1 MNRYK
6 TPEVPT
12 IKILYHFKMYNAI
25 SNTSVIID
33 SCMIITATINEKSF
47 GDKSL
52 FKETSFFVDDGE
64 KVGLIGRN
72 GEGKTTLFRI
82 VADEDKD
89 FQGEIQLGKGVHMVA
104 TRQEHHGFED
114 MPVLEYILQDLPK
127 YSKLKHILDNHPL
140 TMGDNMRLINEYS
153 EALEQFDSLGY
164 YTIENEVEKVLDSF
178 QLGSRINDKLGELS
192 GGQKRL
198 IEVAKVMLSNAQL
211 ALIDEPTNHMDYVAK
226 DKFLQWMGS
235 ANDAMLVI
243 SHDRDVLEKVDRIL
257 EVKDQKI
264 LNYKGNYSDY
274 LRQNSSSTGASM
286 NEYEL
291 TQRRIINLKAKII
304 EYQRYKE
311 KSRHPSTIQRFKR
324 LEQTSRDELAKLEKA
339 EKPTF
344 WVDRESVQDMGL
356 KTGEQYQK
364 FKAKNIK
371 LHGINGE
378 EGFSRLL
385 VNVSGLSLGYE
396 TPLFEK
402 ISFQI
407 REGEILELRGR
418 NGAGKTTLVKTLLA
432 TIGQIPFSAKV
443 FDGVIDVDKKIRVG
457 VYEQETASSMM
468 NKTLSEAIEHIF
480 LSRDLKIGETKIRQ
494 LMADYLFTQ
503 GDANIPVKQLS
514 GGQKARLQLIEMLAD
529 NPSLLVLDEPTN
541 HLDLPSIE
549 ELEQALKN
557 YSGAILYISHDTHFR
572 KQLGGEVVQL

>member
-1 MNRYK
+1 
-6 TPEVPT
+6 
-12 IKILYHFKMYNAI
+12 
-25 SNTSVIID
+25 
-33 SCMIITATINEKSF
+33 MIITATINEKSF

-52 FKETSFFVDDGE
+52 FKDTSFFVEDGE

-82 VADEDKD
+82 VAEDDKD

-104 TRQEHHGFED
+104 TRQEHHGYED

-127 YSKLKHILDNHPL
+127 YTKLKHILDNHPL
-140 TMGDNMRLINEYS
+140 IMGDKMHLINEYS

-178 QLGSRINDKLGELS
+178 QLGSRINDTLGELS

-198 IEVAKVMLSNAQL
+198 IEVAKVMLSKAQL

-226 DKFLQWMGS
+226 DKFLQWMSS

-243 SHDRDVLEKVDRIL
+243 SHDRDVLDKVDRIL

-274 LRQNSSSTGASM
+274 LRQNSSSTGSMM

-304 EYQRYKE
+304 EYQRFKE

-324 LEQTSRDELAKLEKA
+324 LEQTSRDELARLEKT

-371 LHGINGE
+371 LHGVTGE
-378 EGFSRLL
+378 EGFGRLL
-385 VNVSGLSLGYE
+385 VNISDLSLGYDE
-396 TPLFEK
+396 PLFK
-402 ISFQI
+402 NISFQV
-407 REGEILELRGR
+407 REGEIIEIRGR
-418 NGAGKTTLVKTLLA
+418 NGAGKSTMVKTLLS
-432 TIGQIPFSAKV
+432 TVHNKPFGAKV
-443 FDGVIDVDKKIRVG
+443 FNGTIDVDKKIRVG
-457 VYEQETASSMM
+457 VYEQETRTDMLD
-468 NKTLSEAIEHIF
+468 KTLSEAIEFIF
-480 LSRDLKIGETKIRQ
+480 LSRGLKVGDTKVRQ
-494 LMADYLFTQ
+494 LMADYLFTA
-503 GDANIPVKQLS
+503 GDANIPVMQLS
-514 GGQKARLQLIEMLAD
+514 GGQKARLQLIDMLAD
-529 NPSLLVLDEPTN
+529 SPSLLVLDEPTN

-549 ELEQALKN
+549 ELEQALQN
-557 YSGAILYISHDTHFR
+557 YTGAILYISHDSHFR
-572 KQLGGEVVQL
+572 KQLGGEVIQL

>member
-1 MNRYK
+1 M
-6 TPEVPT
+6 
-12 IKILYHFKMYNAI
+12 IL
-25 SNTSVIID
+25 
-33 SCMIITATINEKSF
+33 TATINEKSF

-52 FKETSFFVDDGE
+52 FKDTSFFVEDGE
-64 KVGLIGRN
+64 KVGLVGRN

-82 VADEDKD
+82 LSAEDKD
-89 FQGEIQLGKGVHMVA
+89 FQGELQLGKGVHMVT
-104 TRQEHHGFED
+104 TRQEHHDFEAV
-114 MPVLEYILQDLPK
+114 PVLEYILQDLPQ
-127 YSKLKHILDNHPL
+127 YAKLKHILENHPL

-178 QLGSRINDKLGELS
+178 QLGSKMYEKLGELS

-198 IEVAKVMLSNAQL
+198 IEVAKIMLSNTQL

-226 DKFLQWMGS
+226 DKFLQWMGAAKDS
-235 ANDAMLVI
+235 MIVI

-264 LNYKGNYSDY
+264 LSYKGNYSDY
-274 LRQNSSSTGASM
+274 LRQNSSSTGSSM
-286 NEYEL
+286 NEFEL
-291 TQRRIINLKAKII
+291 TQRRIVNLKAKVI
-304 EYQRYKE
+304 EYQRFKE

-324 LEQTSRDELAKLEKA
+324 LEQQSRDELAQLEKI

-364 FKAKNIK
+364 YKAKNIK
-371 LHGINGE
+371 LHGVTGE

-385 VNVSGLSLGYE
+385 VNISDLSLGYE
-396 TPLFEK
+396 TPLFENVA
-402 ISFQI
+402 FQI
-407 REGEILELRGR
+407 REGEVVELRGR
-418 NGAGKTTLVKTLLA
+418 NGAGKSTLVKTLLA
-432 TIGQIPFSAKV
+432 TVGANPFSAKV
-443 FDGVIDVDKKIRVG
+443 FNGVIDVDKKIRVG
-457 VYEQETASSMM
+457 VYEQETRTDMLD
-468 NKTLSEAIEHIF
+468 KTLAGAIEHIF
-480 LSRDLKIGETKIRQ
+480 LSRGLKVGETKVRQ

-514 GGQKARLQLIEMLAD
+514 GGQKARLQLIDMLAD
-529 NPSLLVLDEPTN
+529 SPSLLVLDEPTN

-549 ELEQALKN
+549 ELENALQS

>member
-1 MNRYK
+1 
-6 TPEVPT
+6 
-12 IKILYHFKMYNAI
+12 
-25 SNTSVIID
+25 
-33 SCMIITATINEKSF
+33 MIITATINEKSF

-52 FKETSFFVDDGE
+52 FKDTSFFVDDGE

-72 GEGKTTLFRI
+72 GEGKTTLFRMLT
-82 VADEDKD
+82 DEDKD
-89 FQGEIQLGKGVHMVA
+89 FQGELQLGRGVHMVA

-127 YSKLKHILDNHPL
+127 FAKLKHILDNHPMI
-140 TMGDNMRLINEYS
+140 MGDKMHLINEYS

-178 QLGSRINDKLGELS
+178 QLGGRMNDTLGQLS

-226 DKFLQWMGS
+226 EKFLQWMTS

-264 LNYKGNYSDY
+264 LSYKGNYSDY
-274 LRQNSSSTGASM
+274 LRQNSSSTGSMM

-291 TQRRIINLKAKII
+291 TQRRIINLKAKVI

-324 LEQTSRDELAKLEKA
+324 LEQQSRDELARLEKT

-356 KTGEQYQK
+356 KTGEQYKK

-371 LHGINGE
+371 LHGISGE

-385 VNVSGLSLGYE
+385 VNISGLSLGYD
-396 TPLFEK
+396 TPLFK
-402 ISFQI
+402 NISFQV
-407 REGEILELRGR
+407 REGEVVEVRGR
-418 NGAGKTTLVKTLLA
+418 NGAGKTTMIKTLLS
-432 TIGQIPFSAKV
+432 TIHQKPFSATV
-443 FDGVIDVDKKIRVG
+443 YDGVIDIDKKIRVG
-457 VYEQETASSMM
+457 VYEQETSSELME
-468 NKTLSEAIEHIF
+468 KTLAEAIEYIF
-480 LSRDLKIGETKIRQ
+480 LSRGLKVGDTKVRQ

-514 GGQKARLQLIEMLAD
+514 GGQKARLQLIDMLAD
-529 NPSLLVLDEPTN
+529 SPSLLVLDEPTN

-572 KQLGGEVVQL
+572 KQLGGDVVQL

>member
-1 MNRYK
+1 
-6 TPEVPT
+6 
-12 IKILYHFKMYNAI
+12 
-25 SNTSVIID
+25 
-33 SCMIITATINEKSF
+33 MIITATINEKSF

-52 FKETSFFVDDGE
+52 FNDTSFFVDDGE

-82 VADEDKD
+82 LAGEDKD
-89 FQGEIQLGKGVHMVA
+89 FQGEMQLGKGVHMVA

-140 TMGDNMRLINEYS
+140 IMGDKMHLINEYS
-153 EALEQFDSLGY
+153 DALEQFDSLGY

-178 QLGSRINDKLGELS
+178 QLGHRVNDKLGDLS

-226 DKFLQWMGS
+226 EKFLNWMSS
-235 ANDAMLVI
+235 ASDAMLVI
-243 SHDRDVLEKVDRIL
+243 SHDRDVLDKVDRIL

-264 LNYKGNYSDY
+264 LSYKGNYADY
-274 LRQNSSSTGASM
+274 LRQNSSSTGSMM

-291 TQRRIINLKAKII
+291 VQRRIVNLKAKVL
-304 EYQRYKE
+304 EYQRFKE
-311 KSRHPSTIQRFKR
+311 KSRSGSTIQRFKR
-324 LEQTSRDELAKLEKA
+324 LEQQSRDELAKLEKA

-364 FKAKNIK
+364 YKAKNIK
-371 LHGINGE
+371 LHGVTGE
-378 EGFSRLL
+378 EGYSRLL
-385 VNVSGLSLGYE
+385 VNISDLSLGYDQ
-396 TPLFEK
+396 PLFEH

-407 REGEILELRGR
+407 REGEVVEVRGR
-418 NGAGKTTLVKTLLA
+418 NGAGKTTLVKTMLS
-432 TIGQIPFSAKV
+432 TVNDVPFSAKV
-443 FDGVIDVDKKIRVG
+443 FGGVIDVDKKIRVG
-457 VYEQETASSMM
+457 VYEQETRSDMLE
-468 NKTLSEAIEHIF
+468 KTLSEAIEHIF
-480 LSRDLKIGETKIRQ
+480 LSRGLKVGDTKVRQ
-494 LMADYLFTQ
+494 LMADYLFTA

-514 GGQKARLQLIEMLAD
+514 GGQKARLQLIDMLAD
-529 NPSLLVLDEPTN
+529 SPSLLVLDEPTN

-549 ELEQALKN
+549 ELEQALQN
-557 YSGAILYISHDTHFR
+557 YTGAILYISHDTHFR
-572 KQLGGEVVQL
+572 KQLGGEVVQI

>member
-1 MNRYK
+1 
-6 TPEVPT
+6 
-12 IKILYHFKMYNAI
+12 
-25 SNTSVIID
+25 
-33 SCMIITATINEKSF
+33 MIITATINEKSF

-52 FKETSFFVDDGE
+52 FKDTSFFVEDGE

-82 VADEDKD
+82 LAGEDTD
-89 FQGEIQLGKGVHMVA
+89 FQGEMQFGKGVHMVA
-104 TRQEHHGFED
+104 TRQEHHDFEA
-114 MPVLEYILQDLPK
+114 MPVIEYILQDLPK
-127 YSKLKHILDNHPL
+127 YTTLKHILDNHPL
-140 TMGDNMRLINEYS
+140 IMGDKMHLINEYS
-153 EALEQFDSLGY
+153 EALEQFDNLGY

-178 QLGSRINDKLGELS
+178 QLGGKINEKLGDLS

-211 ALIDEPTNHMDYVAK
+211 ALVDEPTNHMDYVAK
-226 DKFLQWMGS
+226 DKFLQWMSS

-243 SHDRDVLEKVDRIL
+243 SHDRDVLDKVDRIL

-274 LRQNSSSTGASM
+274 LRQNSSSTGSMM

-291 TQRRIINLKAKII
+291 TQRRIVNLKAKII
-304 EYQRYKE
+304 EYQRFKE

-324 LEQTSRDELAKLEKA
+324 LEQQSRDELAKLEKT

-371 LHGINGE
+371 LHGVTGD
-378 EGFSRLL
+378 EGFGRLL
-385 VNVSGLSLGYE
+385 VNITDLSLGYDE
-396 TPLFEK
+396 PLFK
-402 ISFQI
+402 GISFQV
-407 REGEILELRGR
+407 REGEVIEIRGR
-418 NGAGKTTLVKTLLA
+418 NGAGKSTMVKTLLS
-432 TIGQIPFSAKV
+432 TVYDKPFGAKV
-443 FDGVIDVDKKIRVG
+443 YNGVIDVDKKIRVG
-457 VYEQETASSMM
+457 VYEQETRTDMLD
-468 NKTLSEAIEHIF
+468 KTLAGAIEHIF
-480 LSRDLKIGETKIRQ
+480 LSRGLKVGDTKVRQ

-503 GDANIPVKQLS
+503 GDASIPVSQLS
-514 GGQKARLQLIEMLAD
+514 GGQKARLQLIDMLAD
-529 NPSLLVLDEPTN
+529 SPSLLVLDEPTN

-549 ELEQALKN
+549 ELEQALQN
-557 YSGAILYISHDTHFR
+557 YTGAILYISHDTHFR
-572 KQLGGEVVQL
+572 KQLGGEVIQL

>member
-1 MNRYK
+1 
-6 TPEVPT
+6 
-12 IKILYHFKMYNAI
+12 
-25 SNTSVIID
+25 
-33 SCMIITATINEKSF
+33 MIITATINEKSF

-52 FKETSFFVDDGE
+52 FNDTSFFVDDGE

-82 VADEDKD
+82 LAGEDKD
-89 FQGEIQLGKGVHMVA
+89 FQGELQFGRGVHMVA

-127 YSKLKHILDNHPL
+127 YAKLKHILENHPL
-140 TMGDNMRLINEYS
+140 IMGDKMHLINEYS
-153 EALEQFDSLGY
+153 EALEQFDALGY

-178 QLGSRINDKLGELS
+178 QLGERINSTLGELS

-198 IEVAKVMLSNAQL
+198 IEVAKVMLSKAQL

-226 DKFLQWMGS
+226 DKFLQWMAS
-235 ANDAMLVI
+235 ANDAMIVI

-264 LNYKGNYSDY
+264 LSYKGNYTDY
-274 LRQNSSSTGASM
+274 LRQNSSSTGSMM

-291 TQRRIINLKAKII
+291 TQRRIVNLKAKVL

-311 KSRHPSTIQRFKR
+311 KSRSPSTIQRFKR
-324 LEQTSRDELAKLEKA
+324 LEEQSRAELAKLEKT

-364 FKAKNIK
+364 YKAKNIR
-371 LHGINGE
+371 LHGVTGE
-378 EGFSRLL
+378 EGYSRLL
-385 VNVSGLSLGYE
+385 VNITGLSLGYDA
-396 TPLFEK
+396 PLFK
-402 ISFQI
+402 DISFQI
-407 REGEILELRGR
+407 REGEIVELRGR
-418 NGAGKTTLVKTLLA
+418 NGAGKSTLVKTLLA
-432 TIGQIPFSAKV
+432 TAQGKSFSAKS
-443 FDGVIDVDKKIRVG
+443 FDGVIEVDKKIRVG
-457 VYEQETASSMM
+457 VYEQETPTEILD
-468 NKTLSEAIEHIF
+468 KTLAEAIEHIF
-480 LSRDLKIGETKIRQ
+480 LSRGLKVGDTKVRQ

-503 GDANIPVKQLS
+503 GDANIPVGQLS
-514 GGQKARLQLIEMLAD
+514 GGQKARLQLIDMLAD
-529 NPSLLVLDEPTN
+529 SPSLLVLDEPTN

-549 ELEQALKN
+549 ELENALQS
-557 YSGAILYISHDTHFR
+557 YTGAILYISHDTHFR
-572 KQLGGEVVQL
+572 KQLGGEVIQL

>member
-1 MNRYK
+1 M
-6 TPEVPT
+6 
-12 IKILYHFKMYNAI
+12 IL
-25 SNTSVIID
+25 
-33 SCMIITATINEKSF
+33 TATINEKSF

-52 FKETSFFVDDGE
+52 FKDTSFFVDDGE

-82 VADEDKD
+82 LSGEDKD
-89 FQGEIQLGKGVHMVA
+89 FQGEIQLGKGAHMVA
-104 TRQEHHGFED
+104 TRQEHHEFDD

-127 YSKLKHILDNHPL
+127 YSKLKHIIDNHPL
-140 TMGDNMRLINEYS
+140 IMGDKMHLINEYS
-153 EALEQFDSLGY
+153 DALEQFDALGY

-178 QLGSRINDKLGELS
+178 QLGGRINDMLGQLS

-198 IEVAKVMLSNAQL
+198 IEVAKVMLSNTQL

-226 DKFLQWMGS
+226 EKFLSWMTS
-235 ANDAMLVI
+235 TNDAMVVI

-264 LNYKGNYSDY
+264 LSYKGNYADY
-274 LRQNSSSTGASM
+274 LRQNSSTTGASM

-291 TQRRIINLKAKII
+291 TQRRIVNLKAKII

-324 LEQTSRDELAKLEKA
+324 LEQQSREELAKLEKT

-364 FKAKNIK
+364 YKAKNIK
-371 LHGINGE
+371 LHGVTGE
-378 EGFSRLL
+378 EGYSRLL
-385 VNVSGLSLGYE
+385 VNISDLSLGYDQ
-396 TPLFEK
+396 PLFK
-402 ISFQI
+402 NVSFQI
-407 REGEILELRGR
+407 REGEVVELRGR
-418 NGAGKTTLVKTLLA
+418 NGAGKTTLVKTLLS
-432 TIGQIPFSAKV
+432 TIYQQPFTPTV
-443 FDGVIDVDKKIRVG
+443 FDGLIDIDKKIRVG
-457 VYEQETASSMM
+457 VYEQETRSDML
-468 NKTLSEAIEHIF
+468 NKTLAEAIEHIF
-480 LSRDLKIGETKIRQ
+480 LSRGLKVGDTKVRQ

-514 GGQKARLQLIEMLAD
+514 GGQKARLQLIDMLAD
-529 NPSLLVLDEPTN
+529 SPSLLVLDEPTN

-549 ELEQALKN
+549 ELEQALKS
-557 YSGAILYISHDTHFR
+557 YAGAILYISHDTHFR

>member
-1 MNRYK
+1 MRGLRHY
-6 TPEVPT
+6 
-12 IKILYHFKMYNAI
+12 LCYNG
-25 SNTSVIID
+25 SS
-33 SCMIITATINEKSF
+33 MIITATVNEKSF

-52 FKETSFFVDDGE
+52 FKDTSFFVEDGE

-82 VADEDKD
+82 IAGEDKD
-89 FQGEIQLGKGVHMVA
+89 FQGEMQLGKGAHMVS

-127 YSKLKHILDNHPL
+127 FAELKHILENHPL
-140 TMGDNMRLINEYS
+140 IMGDKMHLINEYS
-153 EALEQFDSLGY
+153 EALEQFDTLGY

-226 DKFLQWMGS
+226 DKFLNWMTS
-235 ANDAMLVI
+235 TNDAMLVI

-264 LNYKGNYSDY
+264 LSYKGNYSDY
-274 LRQNSSSTGASM
+274 LRQNSMSTGSSM

-291 TQRRIINLKAKII
+291 TQRRIVNLKAKII

-324 LEQTSRDELAKLEKA
+324 LEQQSRDELAKLEKT

-364 FKAKNIK
+364 YKAKNIK
-371 LHGINGE
+371 LHGVTGE

-385 VNVSGLSLGYE
+385 VNISGLSLGYDQ
-396 TPLFEK
+396 PLFK
-402 ISFQI
+402 NVSFQI
-407 REGEILELRGR
+407 REGEVVEVRGR

-432 TIGQIPFSAKV
+432 TVHGAQFSAKV

-457 VYEQETASSMM
+457 VYEQETASEML

-480 LSRDLKIGETKIRQ
+480 LSRGLKVGETKVRQ

-514 GGQKARLQLIEMLAD
+514 GGQKARLQLIDMLAD
-529 NPSLLVLDEPTN
+529 SPSLLVLDEPTN

-549 ELEQALKN
+549 ELENALKN
-557 YSGAILYISHDTHFR
+557 YTGAILYISHDTHFQ

>member
-1 MNRYK
+1 M
-6 TPEVPT
+6 
-12 IKILYHFKMYNAI
+12 IL
-25 SNTSVIID
+25 
-33 SCMIITATINEKSF
+33 TATITEKSF

-52 FKETSFFVDDGE
+52 FKDTSFFVEDGE
-64 KVGLIGRN
+64 KVGLVGRN

-82 VADEDKD
+82 LSGEDKD
-89 FQGEIQLGKGVHMVA
+89 FQGELQLGKGVHMVT
-104 TRQEHHGFED
+104 TRQEHHGYED
-114 MPVLEYILQDLPK
+114 VPVLEYILQDLPR
-127 YSKLKHILDNHPL
+127 YAKLKHILENHPL

-178 QLGSRINDKLGELS
+178 QLGDKMYEKLGDLS

-198 IEVAKVMLSNAQL
+198 IEVAKIMLSNTQL

-226 DKFLQWMGS
+226 DKFLQWMS
-235 ANDAMLVI
+235 TAKDAMIVI

-264 LNYKGNYSDY
+264 LSYKGNYSDY
-274 LRQNSSSTGASM
+274 LRQNSSSTGSSM
-286 NEYEL
+286 NEFEL
-291 TQRRIINLKAKII
+291 TQRRIVNLKAKVI
-304 EYQRYKE
+304 EYQRFKE

-324 LEQTSRDELAKLEKA
+324 LEQQSRDELAQLEKI

-364 FKAKNIK
+364 YKAKNIK
-371 LHGINGE
+371 LHGVTGE
-378 EGFSRLL
+378 EGYSRLL
-385 VNVSGLSLGYE
+385 VSVSDLSLGYE

-402 ISFQI
+402 VAFQI
-407 REGEILELRGR
+407 REGEVLELRGR
-418 NGAGKTTLVKTLLA
+418 NGAGKSTLVKTLLA
-432 TIGQIPFSAKV
+432 TVGAQPFTAKV
-443 FDGVIDVDKKIRVG
+443 FNGVIDVDKKIRVG
-457 VYEQETASSMM
+457 VYEQETRTDMLD
-468 NKTLSEAIEHIF
+468 KTLSQAIEHIF
-480 LSRDLKIGETKIRQ
+480 LSRGLRVGETKVRQ

-514 GGQKARLQLIEMLAD
+514 GGQKARLQLIDMLAD
-529 NPSLLVLDEPTN
+529 SPSLLVLDEPTN

-549 ELEQALKN
+549 ELENALQS

>member
-1 MNRYK
+1 
-6 TPEVPT
+6 
-12 IKILYHFKMYNAI
+12 
-25 SNTSVIID
+25 
-33 SCMIITATINEKSF
+33 MIITATINEKSF

-52 FKETSFFVDDGE
+52 FKDTSFFVDDGE

-82 VADEDKD
+82 LAGEDND
-89 FQGEIQLGKGVHMVA
+89 FQGVLQLGKGVHMVA

-127 YSKLKHILDNHPL
+127 YAKLKHILDNHPL
-140 TMGDNMRLINEYS
+140 IMGDKMHLINEYS

-178 QLGSRINDKLGELS
+178 QLGGRINDTMGQLS

-226 DKFLQWMGS
+226 DKFLNWMS
-235 ANDAMLVI
+235 STNDAMLVI
-243 SHDRDVLEKVDRIL
+243 SHDRDVLDKVDRIL

-264 LNYKGNYSDY
+264 LSYKGNYADY
-274 LRQNSSSTGASM
+274 LRQNSSSTGSMM

-291 TQRRIINLKAKII
+291 TQRRIVNLKAKII
-304 EYQRYKE
+304 EYQRFKE

-324 LEQTSRDELAKLEKA
+324 LEQQSRDELAKLEKT

-371 LHGINGE
+371 LHGVTGD
-378 EGFSRLL
+378 EGFGRLL
-385 VNVSGLSLGYE
+385 VNISDLSLGYDE
-396 TPLFEK
+396 PLFK
-402 ISFQI
+402 GISFQV
-407 REGEILELRGR
+407 REGEIIEIRGR
-418 NGAGKTTLVKTLLA
+418 NGAGKSTMVKTLLS
-432 TIGQIPFSAKV
+432 TVHDKPFAAKV
-443 FDGVIDVDKKIRVG
+443 FNGVIDVDKKIRVV
-457 VYEQETASSMM
+457 VYEQETRTDMLD
-468 NKTLSEAIEHIF
+468 KTLAGAIEHIF
-480 LSRDLKIGETKIRQ
+480 LSRGLKVGDTKVRQ

-503 GDANIPVKQLS
+503 GDASIPVSQLS
-514 GGQKARLQLIEMLAD
+514 GGQKARLQLIDMLAD
-529 NPSLLVLDEPTN
+529 SPSLLVLDEPTN

-549 ELEQALKN
+549 ELENALNN
-557 YSGAILYISHDTHFR
+557 YTGAILYISHDTHFR
-572 KQLGGEVVQL
+572 KQLGGEVIQL

>member
-1 MNRYK
+1 
-6 TPEVPT
+6 
-12 IKILYHFKMYNAI
+12 
-25 SNTSVIID
+25 
-33 SCMIITATINEKSF
+33 MIITATINEKSF

-114 MPVLEYILQDLPK
+114 MPVIDYILQDLPK
-127 YSKLKHILDNHPL
+127 FTKLKHILDNHPL
-140 TMGDNMRLINEYS
+140 IMGDKMHLINEYS
-153 EALEQFDSLGY
+153 EALEQFDNLGY

-178 QLGSRINDKLGELS
+178 QLGGRMNDKLGELS

-226 DKFLQWMGS
+226 DKFLAWMSS
-235 ANDAMLVI
+235 AHDAMLVI
-243 SHDRDVLEKVDRIL
+243 SHDRDVLERVDRIL

-324 LEQTSRDELAKLEKA
+324 LEQQSRDELAKLEKT

-385 VNVSGLSLGYE
+385 VNISGLALGYDAPASSGSSAISS
-396 TPLFEK
+396 TSAGSDTPAQPLFENVA
-402 ISFQI
+402 FQI
-407 REGEILELRGR
+407 REGEVVELRGR

-432 TIGQIPFSAKV
+432 TVANKPFSAKV
-443 FDGVIDVDKKIRVG
+443 FNGLIDVDKKIRVG
-457 VYEQETASSMM
+457 VYEQETRSDMM
-468 NKTLSEAIEHIF
+468 EKTLAEAIEYIF
-480 LSRDLKIGETKIRQ
+480 LSRGLKVGDTKVRQ

-514 GGQKARLQLIEMLAD
+514 GGQKARLQLIDMLAD
-529 NPSLLVLDEPTN
+529 SPSLLVLDEPTN

-549 ELEQALKN
+549 ELEQALQN

>member
-1 MNRYK
+1 
-6 TPEVPT
+6 
-12 IKILYHFKMYNAI
+12 
-25 SNTSVIID
+25 
-33 SCMIITATINEKSF
+33 MIINATINEKSF

-52 FKETSFFVDDGE
+52 FKDTSFFVDDGE

-72 GEGKTTLFRI
+72 GEGKTSLFR
-82 VADEDKD
+82 VLSGEDKD
-89 FQGEIQLGKGVHMVA
+89 FQGELLLGKGVHMVA

-114 MPVLEYILQDLPK
+114 VSVLEYILQDLPDFA
-127 YSKLKHILDNHPL
+127 KLKHILDNHPL
-140 TMGDNMRLINEYS
+140 IMGDKMHLINEYS

-226 DKFLQWMGS
+226 DKFLQWMS
-235 ANDAMLVI
+235 SVNDAMLVI
-243 SHDRDVLEKVDRIL
+243 SHDRDVLENVDRIL
-257 EVKDQKI
+257 EIKDQKI
-264 LNYKGNYSDY
+264 LTYKGNYSDY
-274 LRQNSSSTGASM
+274 LRQNSSSTGSMM

-291 TQRRIINLKAKII
+291 TQRRIVNLKAKII
-304 EYQRYKE
+304 EYQRFKE

-324 LEQTSRDELAKLEKA
+324 LEQQSRDELARLEKT

-364 FKAKNIK
+364 YKAKNIR
-371 LHGINGE
+371 LHGVTGE

-385 VNVSGLSLGYE
+385 VNVSGLSLGYDQ
-396 TPLFEK
+396 PLFK
-402 ISFQI
+402 GVSFQI
-407 REGEILELRGR
+407 REGEVVEIRGR
-418 NGAGKTTLVKTLLA
+418 NGAGKTTMIKTLLS
-432 TIGQIPFSAKV
+432 TIANKQFGAKV
-443 FDGVIDVDKKIRVG
+443 FDGVIDIDKKIRVG
-457 VYEQETASSMM
+457 VYEQETSSELLD
-468 NKTLSEAIEHIF
+468 KTLAQAIEHIF
-480 LSRDLKIGETKIRQ
+480 LSRGLKVGDTKVRQ
-494 LMADYLFTQ
+494 LMSDYLFTQ
-503 GDANIPVKQLS
+503 GDANVPVSQLS
-514 GGQKARLQLIEMLAD
+514 GGQKARLQLIDMLAD
-529 NPSLLVLDEPTN
+529 SPSLLVLDEPTN

-549 ELEQALKN
+549 ELENALN
-557 YSGAILYISHDTHFR
+557 SYTGAILYISHDTHFQ

>member
-1 MNRYK
+1 
-6 TPEVPT
+6 
-12 IKILYHFKMYNAI
+12 
-25 SNTSVIID
+25 
-33 SCMIITATINEKSF
+33 MIITATINEKSF

-82 VADEDKD
+82 LAGEDKD
-89 FQGEIQLGKGVHMVA
+89 FQGDIQLGKGVHMVA

-114 MPVLEYILQDLPK
+114 MPVLEYILQDLPN
-127 YSKLKHILDNHPL
+127 YAKLKHILDNHPL
-140 TMGDNMRLINEYS
+140 IMGDKMHLINEYS
-153 EALEQFDSLGY
+153 EALEQFDTLGY
-164 YTIENEVEKVLDSF
+164 YTIENDVEKVLDSF

-226 DKFLQWMGS
+226 DKFLNWMSS
-235 ANDAMLVI
+235 ASDAMLVI
-243 SHDRDVLEKVDRIL
+243 SHDRDVLDKVDRIL

-264 LNYKGNYSDY
+264 LSYKGNYADY
-274 LRQNSSSTGASM
+274 LRQNSSSTGSMM

-291 TQRRIINLKAKII
+291 TQRRIVNLKAKII

-324 LEQTSRDELAKLEKA
+324 LEQQSRDELAKLEKT

-364 FKAKNIK
+364 YKAKNIK
-371 LHGINGE
+371 LHGVTGE
-378 EGFSRLL
+378 EGYSRLL
-385 VNVSGLSLGYE
+385 VNISDLSLGYDQ
-396 TPLFEK
+396 PLFK
-402 ISFQI
+402 NISFQI
-407 REGEILELRGR
+407 REGEVVEVRGR
-418 NGAGKTTLVKTLLA
+418 NGAGKTTMIKTLLA
-432 TIGQIPFSAKV
+432 TVSDKPFSAKV
-443 FDGVIDVDKKIRVG
+443 FDGHIDVDKKIRVG
-457 VYEQETASSMM
+457 VYEQETRADMLD
-468 NKTLSEAIEHIF
+468 KTLAEAIEHIF
-480 LSRDLKIGETKIRQ
+480 LSRGLKVGDTKVRQ
-494 LMADYLFTQ
+494 LMADYLFTA
-503 GDANIPVKQLS
+503 GDANIPVHQLS
-514 GGQKARLQLIEMLAD
+514 GGQKARLQLIDMLAD

-549 ELEQALKN
+549 ELEQALKS
-557 YSGAILYISHDTHFR
+557 YAGAILYISHDTHFR
-572 KQLGGEVVQL
+572 KQLGGEVVQLTL

>member
-1 MNRYK
+1 
-6 TPEVPT
+6 
-12 IKILYHFKMYNAI
+12 
-25 SNTSVIID
+25 
-33 SCMIITATINEKSF
+33 MIITASIHEKSF

-52 FKETSFFVDDGE
+52 FNDTSFFVDDGE

-82 VADEDKD
+82 LAGEDKD
-89 FQGEIQLGKGVHMVA
+89 FQGELQLGKGVHMVA
-104 TRQEHHGFED
+104 TRQEHHGFEE
-114 MPVLEYILQDLPK
+114 MPVLEYILQDLPQ
-127 YSKLKHILDNHPL
+127 YATLKHILENHPL

-153 EALEQFDSLGY
+153 EALEQFDTLGY

-178 QLGSRINDKLGELS
+178 QLGDKINATLGELS

-198 IEVAKVMLSNAQL
+198 IEVAKIMLSKTQL

-226 DKFLQWMGS
+226 DKFLQWMTS
-235 ANDAMLVI
+235 TADSMIVI

-264 LNYKGNYSDY
+264 LSYKGNYSDY
-274 LRQNSSSTGASM
+274 LRQNSSTTGSAM

-291 TQRRIINLKAKII
+291 TQRRIVNLKAKVL
-304 EYQRYKE
+304 EYQRFKE
-311 KSRHPSTIQRFKR
+311 KSRTGSTIQRFKR
-324 LEQTSRDELAKLEKA
+324 LEEQSRAELAKLEKT

-364 FKAKNIK
+364 YKAKNIR
-371 LHGINGE
+371 LHGVTGE
-378 EGFSRLL
+378 EGYSRLL
-385 VNVSGLSLGYE
+385 VNVTGLSLGYDQ
-396 TPLFEK
+396 PLFK
-402 ISFQI
+402 DVSFQI

-418 NGAGKTTLVKTLLA
+418 NGAGKSTLVKTLLA
-432 TIGQIPFSAKV
+432 TAQGHTFSAKS

-457 VYEQETASSMM
+457 VYEQDTPHTLLD
-468 NKTLSEAIEHIF
+468 KTLADAIEHIF
-480 LSRDLKIGETKIRQ
+480 LSRGLKVGDTKVRQ

-514 GGQKARLQLIEMLAD
+514 GGQKARLQLIDMLAD
-529 NPSLLVLDEPTN
+529 SPSLLVLDEPTN

-549 ELEQALKN
+549 ELENALQN

-572 KQLGGEVVQL
+572 KQLGGEVVQLS

>member
-1 MNRYK
+1 
-6 TPEVPT
+6 
-12 IKILYHFKMYNAI
+12 
-25 SNTSVIID
+25 
-33 SCMIITATINEKSF
+33 MIITATINEKSF

-72 GEGKTTLFRI
+72 GEGKTTLFRLL
-82 VADEDKD
+82 AGEDKD
-89 FQGEIQLGKGVHMVA
+89 FQGELQLGKGVHMVA
-104 TRQEHHGFED
+104 TRQEHHGFEA

-127 YSKLKHILDNHPL
+127 YAKLKHTLDTHPL
-140 TMGDNMRLINEYS
+140 IMGDKMHLINEYS

-178 QLGSRINDKLGELS
+178 QLGSRINDTLGELS

-198 IEVAKVMLSNAQL
+198 IEVAKVMLSKAQL

-226 DKFLQWMGS
+226 DKFLQWMS
-235 ANDAMLVI
+235 AASDAMLVI
-243 SHDRDVLEKVDRIL
+243 SHDRDVLDKVDRIL

-274 LRQNSSSTGASM
+274 LRQNSSSTGSMM

-291 TQRRIINLKAKII
+291 TQRRIVNLKAKII
-304 EYQRYKE
+304 EYQRFKE
-311 KSRHPSTIQRFKR
+311 KSRTPSTIQRFKR
-324 LEQTSRDELAKLEKA
+324 LEQQSRDELAKLEKT

-364 FKAKNIK
+364 YKAKNIR
-371 LHGINGE
+371 LHGVTGD

-385 VNVSGLSLGYE
+385 VNITDLSLGYGNE
-396 TPLFEK
+396 PLFK
-402 ISFQI
+402 GVSFQI
-407 REGEILELRGR
+407 REGEVVELRGR
-418 NGAGKTTLVKTLLA
+418 NGAGKTTLVKTLLKTVGA
-432 TIGQIPFSAKV
+432 QDFSAKV
-443 FDGVIDVDKKIRVG
+443 FSGVIDVDKKIRVG
-457 VYEQETASSMM
+457 VYEQETASDML
-468 NKTLSEAIEHIF
+468 NKNLAEAIEHIF
-480 LSRDLKIGETKIRQ
+480 LSRGLKVGDTKVRQ
-494 LMADYLFTQ
+494 LMGDYLFTQ
-503 GDANIPVKQLS
+503 GDASIPVNQLS
-514 GGQKARLQLIEMLAD
+514 GGQKARLQLIDMLAD
-529 NPSLLVLDEPTN
+529 SPSLLVLDEPTN

-549 ELEQALKN
+549 ELEQALQN

>member
-1 MNRYK
+1 
-6 TPEVPT
+6 
-12 IKILYHFKMYNAI
+12 
-25 SNTSVIID
+25 
-33 SCMIITATINEKSF
+33 MIITATINEKSF

-52 FKETSFFVDDGE
+52 FNDTSFFVDDGE

-82 VADEDKD
+82 LAGEDKD
-89 FQGEIQLGKGVHMVA
+89 FQGELQLGKGVHMVA

-127 YSKLKHILDNHPL
+127 YAKLKHILENHPL
-140 TMGDNMRLINEYS
+140 IMGDKMHLINEYS
-153 EALEQFDSLGY
+153 EALEQFDALGY

-178 QLGSRINDKLGELS
+178 QLGDRINSTLGKLS

-198 IEVAKVMLSNAQL
+198 IEVAKVMLSKAQL

-226 DKFLQWMGS
+226 DKFLQWMTS
-235 ANDAMLVI
+235 ASDAMIVI

-264 LNYKGNYSDY
+264 LSYKGNYSDY
-274 LRQNSSSTGASM
+274 LRQNSSSTGSMM

-291 TQRRIINLKAKII
+291 TQRRIVNLKAKVL

-311 KSRHPSTIQRFKR
+311 KSRSPSTIQRFKR
-324 LEQTSRDELAKLEKA
+324 LEEQSRAELAKLEKT

-364 FKAKNIK
+364 YKAKNIK
-371 LHGINGE
+371 LHGVNGE
-378 EGFSRLL
+378 EGYSRLL
-385 VNVSGLSLGYE
+385 VNITGLSLGYD
-396 TPLFEK
+396 TPLFK
-402 ISFQI
+402 DISFQI
-407 REGEILELRGR
+407 REGEVVELRGR
-418 NGAGKTTLVKTLLA
+418 NGAGKSTLVKTLLA
-432 TIGQIPFSAKV
+432 TAQGKSFSAKS

-457 VYEQETASSMM
+457 VYEQETPTEILD
-468 NKTLSEAIEHIF
+468 KTLAEAIEHIF
-480 LSRDLKIGETKIRQ
+480 LSRGLKVGDTKVRQ
-494 LMADYLFTQ
+494 LMADYLFSQ
-503 GDANIPVKQLS
+503 GDASIPVKQLS
-514 GGQKARLQLIEMLAD
+514 GGQKARLQLIDMLAD
-529 NPSLLVLDEPTN
+529 SPSLLVLDEPTN

-549 ELEQALKN
+549 ELENALQS
-557 YSGAILYISHDTHFR
+557 YAGAILYISHDTHFR
-572 KQLGGEVVQL
+572 KQLSGEVVQL